1 VEQSPPPFFRQG
13 HSAHARLVF
22 FALLSIIL
30 LVVDSRFK
38 VLETLRQGVGT
49 VLYPIQRALLMPRNA
64 VSVGTQ
70 YTSDVARLRQENSEL
85 RQVEA
90 SNARA
95 LLQNEQLASE
105 NNQLRKL
112 LEMRDQVRI
121 KSTVAEV
128 LYETRDSFSR
138 KVVIDRGLQNDVY
151 PGQPVID
158 ARGVIG
164 QVVRVNQYSSE
175 VQLVTDPAALLPV
188 EVQRSGQRAVAYG
201 GPGAGMMELRF
212 LAANSDIKDGDLI
225 VTSGLDRIYPS
236 GLPVG
241 KVKRFERNASSSFS
255 NALVEP
261 LAAVERTKL
270 VLVLLLERQALPAP
284 PEEPVAKVKRGAKP

>member
-1 VEQSPPPFFRQG
+1 
-13 HSAHARLVF
+13 VF
-22 FALLSIIL
+22 FALLSIAL
-30 LVVDSRFK
+30 LLIDSRLK

-49 VLYPIQRALLMPRNA
+49 VLYPVQRVLLVPRDFFAL
-64 VSVGTQ
+64 SSE
-70 YTSDVARLRQENSEL
+70 YTSDVKRLRTENLEL
-85 RQVEA
+85 RQIEA
-90 SNARA
+90 GNARA

-105 NNQLRKL
+105 NAQLRKL

-121 KSTVAEV
+121 KSLVAEV

-138 KVVIDRGLQNDVY
+138 KVVIDRGLLNEVY

-164 QVVRVNQYSSE
+164 QVVRVNQYSAE
-175 VQLVTDPAALLPV
+175 VQLVTDPHALLPV

-201 GPGAGMMELRF
+201 GPGPGAMELRF
-212 LAANSDIKDGDLI
+212 LASNSDIKEGDLL

-241 KVKRFERNASSSFS
+241 RVKRFDRNASSSFS
-255 NALVEP
+255 SALVEP
-261 LAAVERTKL
+261 LAAVERSKL
-270 VLVLLLERQALPAP
+270 VLVLLLERQALPPA
-284 PEEPVAKVKRGAKP
+284 PEEPAPKAKKPKG